1 MINKARIL
9 IVDDNE
15 INRDTLEGLV
25 EALGHVVIM
34 AENGREALEL
44 IRLPPQPD
52 LVLLDLLMP
61 EMNGDEVLQFI
72 KKDKSLRSIP
82 VIMISVVDELEAV
95 VQCIE
100 VGAEDYLTKPFNVI
114 LLKARINACLEKK
127 RAYDKE
133 QKFNFWLAESYQKLQ
148 KAENDREAYFNMI
161 VHDINNPLN
170 AGMLML
176 EMLLDCL
183 ERKGEADNKLIRS
196 LGSVS
201 DSMQQ
206 IKTMAQ
212 SILEIAKMENGQVD
226 VQQQSIDGMLLL
238 QKLVAQFAPDD
249 NQGRFKI
256 TLREIPDEFIL
267 QADRKLLLRVMQN
280 LIANAVKHGL
290 PKAGGEIVL
299 AVERHDG
306 QIIFSVSDNGPGIA
320 EEHLDKVF
328 QKFYQVDRTQKGQ
341 GLGLNFCKMAVEAMG
356 GEITVINQPQ
366 GGASFSLLFPCS
378 VAS

>member
-15 INRDTLEGLV
+15 INRDVLEGLV
-25 EALGHVVIM
+25 EALGHIPIV

-44 IRLPPQPD
+44 IKLPPHPD

-61 EMNGDEVLQFI
+61 EMSGDEVLRAI
-72 KKDKSLRSIP
+72 KTDKSLNSIP
-82 VIMISVVDELEAV
+82 VIIISVVDELEAV

-100 VGAEDYLTKPFNVI
+100 AGAEDYLAKPFNVI
-114 LLKARINACLEKK
+114 MLKARINACLEKK

-133 QKFNFWLAESYQKLQ
+133 QKFNLWLSESYQKLQ

-161 VHDINNPLN
+161 VHDINNPLSS
-170 AGMLML
+170 GMLML
-176 EMLLDCL
+176 EMLLGDL
-183 ERKGEADNKLIRS
+183 DQKGESGSKLFKS

-201 DSMQQ
+201 DSMHQ
-206 IKTMAQ
+206 IKAMAE

-226 VQQQSIDGMLLL
+226 VQQQSVNGVKLL

-249 NQGRFKI
+249 NQGKFKI
-256 TLREIPDEFIL
+256 RLQEASDEIIL
-267 QADRKLLLRVMQN
+267 HADQKLLLRVMQN

-290 PKAGGEIVL
+290 PDDGGEIVL
-299 AVERHDG
+299 AVERHG
-306 QIIFSVSDNGPGIA
+306 KQIIFSVSDNGSGIA
-320 EEHLDKVF
+320 KEHLDKIF
-328 QKFYQVDRTQKGQ
+328 QKFYQADRTQKGQ

-356 GEITVINQPQ
+356 GEITVVNQPQ
-366 GGASFSLLFPCS
+366 GGASFRLSFLQ
-378 VAS
+378 